1 VPYKYIRNTMR
12 PLFKKDINKK
22 FSPTWLLCNDNSK
35 SKTYRTI
42 FLERFGG
49 RFDKKGLYY
58 IWNSKI
64 KSQPPVPKGRT
75 IRMLNG
81 AGEIVVIENILKYC
95 RDNKMSRGA
104 FREVLSGKRKSYKGY
119 RLVPEESVSIDS
131 ITEDQEK
138 ETLNDPDS
146 VNPQEN
152 EKNEENE
159 SDTQEI

>member
-1 VPYKYIRNTMR
+1 MR

-58 IWNSKI
+58 IWNSRI

-75 IRMLNG
+75 IQMLNG

-119 RLVPEESVSIDS
+119 RLVPEEPVSVDS
-131 ITEDQEK
+131 TPEQSEK
-138 ETLNDPDS
+138 QPINDLESTNTP
-146 VNPQEN
+146 EN
-152 EKNEENE
+152 KENE
-159 SDTQEI
+159 SDTPEI